1 MVKERRAFDVKSI
14 RTTPSTE
21 ELQVS
26 NRAPIDYSGMIEA
39 EAARVGTKWNP
50 DFFNTLARVS
60 DDVHTTRRN
69 AANAAFN
76 TQLERYKTDTR
87 FALQEQE
94 TELQEKRKR
103 DIRALNREYVVQLED
118 AKQRAK
124 REGLNYV
131 PMVDEIN
138 KKFEDASY
146 KMSDSSPYVT
156 DEFNKYREA
165 TYLQYRKDAIGQ
177 DADLAQLNATYD
189 LDKSFAEFGR
199 QAATDN
205 LSVDQV
211 MQKYLDANYGQ
222 FASITDIKDR
232 EKALNYYNAFI
243 VIKAQRTAA
252 MAKAGL
258 ISKDA
263 ATLAI
268 DAMSNEYVTKSYY
281 ARDNEGRGELIDF
294 YMTEETK
301 SSLASIRSGILD
313 DTTQKLEFGGTSE
326 DYIKMATDNFYLS
339 KVNYNTAMSDFTM
352 NIKPAL
358 AAYVGG
364 DKSAKKVILDM
375 SQTFYGKVL
384 PTVLGRELYH
394 KSVQITGTA
403 AQGESAIRDLIDQID
418 DALRNR
424 RDPSTI
430 KGLYIQDAEGATD
443 FYAGM
448 PSVSTDPVFKQ
459 YLGLS
464 SVPQSTLEYNYYKQ
478 LRDTLSGLLE
488 MNPLDRAA
496 ALDPNVQRTQEEF
509 KSASSANA
517 LLVTSENSDMVGVN
531 AQGVQELGNRYKQM
545 QVAAS
550 SSLGGNARVSG
561 ASMIAINQINAELE
575 KIPVIK
581 EKQMYVQAHAQA
593 MLKSNIDSDIIS
605 DLGRRARTN
614 EEKAMISELTTN
626 ILLLNSPTGRYQLA
640 NVYAL
645 EEEMHG
651 DFPTLSEIEAKAK
664 DAVKYVS
671 GTETVS
677 DSINKVLDKF
687 NLQGPQ
693 RDAARNMLIS
703 VTAGNIM
710 GPGYAE
716 NNNKKFDL
724 NAIGEQLLADSFTQ
738 TGLYKRAPI
747 FTEGRY
753 TVEALEQTLD
763 GTNNILNNTFEKVG
777 AKGIKAQAVFDPVHE
792 SIHFKVGN
800 QTVTGI
806 GEHPDYPGTDM
817 VPLQINLRE
826 FPADMT
832 PEDKGKIITDY
843 TSTVGTLA
851 ILTSADDWVTGYT
864 SGVRVLK
871 QLGIKAPAQDIENMT
886 IQMGTILNELN
897 RPGALAEYVE
907 YLQSEGEDKILT
919 PAPADMVQFALIQ
932 SNQDYFDNN
941 ASLGEILKRSFTNY
955 ANRAAASD
963 VPDNALNRLGRAV
976 DVLVMDHAAVW
987 ELFSPDSPAN
997 AGFTRLMNFGYSQ
1010 ANNSR
1015 LMRLDAST
1023 ESVRLGE
1030 GSDYKSR
1037 SEALN
1042 ALGLRISSGFR
1053 TRENS
1058 TATSNHP
1065 RGLAEDWA
1073 GINKG
1078 SGLSDFLDA
1087 YGHLDPTA
1095 MAPVIAYIEERA
1107 KIGEIREIGTS
1118 YPELAV
1124 MCAHIKNKEGKP
1136 IVKVYKDPRLVAE
1149 HWNHFHVE
1157 FYDVQYDKK
1166 GNPVPYKQATKKE
1179 KTRVSDKELLSYSRP
1194 QFVETTGKE
1203 IAEDFRGDFTIRESY
1218 ALADYYADFKPTD
1231 QEWTKFTG
1239 RPLSDKRYS
1248 NRALDQR
1255 VGIMKTLYYRNA
1267 AGNDRIG
1274 TALEMGAEVEIT
1286 INPAQTAGAFREPWR
1301 WGTILENV
1309 AIKSG
1314 VGNSGYGYD
1323 KALKPR
1329 VLVLK
1334 GEKAADVLT
1343 EARKQGFVPIV
1354 RLTGRDHP
1362 LSYYVDAHNKKYN
1375 IRAQKRK

>member
-1 MVKERRAFDVKSI
+1 M
-14 RTTPSTE
+14 
-21 ELQVS
+21 
-26 NRAPIDYSGMIEA
+26 
-39 EAARVGTKWNP
+39 
-50 DFFNTLARVS
+50 
-60 DDVHTTRRN
+60 
-69 AANAAFN
+69 
-76 TQLERYKTDTR
+76 
-87 FALQEQE
+87 
-94 TELQEKRKR
+94 
-103 DIRALNREYVVQLED
+103 
-118 AKQRAK
+118 
-124 REGLNYV
+124 
-131 PMVDEIN
+131 
-138 KKFEDASY
+138 
-146 KMSDSSPYVT
+146 
-156 DEFNKYREA
+156 
-165 TYLQYRKDAIGQ
+165 
-177 DADLAQLNATYD
+177 
-189 LDKSFAEFGR
+189 
-199 QAATDN
+199 
-205 LSVDQV
+205 
-211 MQKYLDANYGQ
+211 
-222 FASITDIKDR
+222 
-232 EKALNYYNAFI
+232 
-243 VIKAQRTAA
+243 
-252 MAKAGL
+252 
-258 ISKDA
+258 
-263 ATLAI
+263 
-268 DAMSNEYVTKSYY
+268 
-281 ARDNEGRGELIDF
+281 
-294 YMTEETK
+294 
-301 SSLASIRSGILD
+301 
-313 DTTQKLEFGGTSE
+313 
-326 DYIKMATDNFYLS
+326 
-339 KVNYNTAMSDFTM
+339 
-352 NIKPAL
+352 
-358 AAYVGG
+358 
-364 DKSAKKVILDM
+364 
-375 SQTFYGKVL
+375 
-384 PTVLGRELYH
+384 
-394 KSVQITGTA
+394 
-403 AQGESAIRDLIDQID
+403 
-418 DALRNR
+418 
-424 RDPSTI
+424 
-430 KGLYIQDAEGATD
+430 
-443 FYAGM
+443 
-448 PSVSTDPVFKQ
+448 
-459 YLGLS
+459 
-464 SVPQSTLEYNYYKQ
+464 
-478 LRDTLSGLLE
+478 
-488 MNPLDRAA
+488 
-496 ALDPNVQRTQEEF
+496 
-509 KSASSANA
+509 
-517 LLVTSENSDMVGVN
+517 
-531 AQGVQELGNRYKQM
+531 
-545 QVAAS
+545 
-550 SSLGGNARVSG
+550 
-561 ASMIAINQINAELE
+561 
-575 KIPVIK
+575 
-581 EKQMYVQAHAQA
+581 
-593 MLKSNIDSDIIS
+593 
-605 DLGRRARTN
+605 
-614 EEKAMISELTTN
+614 
-626 ILLLNSPTGRYQLA
+626 
-640 NVYAL
+640 
-645 EEEMHG
+645 
-651 DFPTLSEIEAKAK
+651 
-664 DAVKYVS
+664 
-671 GTETVS
+671 
-677 DSINKVLDKF
+677 
-687 NLQGPQ
+687 QGPQ

-763 GTNNILNNTFEKVG
+763 GTNNILNNTFDKVG

-792 SIHFKVGN
+792 SISFKVGN

-806 GEHPDYPGTDM
+806 GEHPDYPGADM

-826 FPADMT
+826 LPADMT

-843 TSTVGTLA
+843 TSTIGTLA

-864 SGVRVLK
+864 SGTRVLK

-963 VPDNALNRLGRAV
+963 VPDNAWNRIGRAV
-976 DVLVMDHAAVW
+976 DVLAMDHAAVW

-1107 KIGEIREIGTS
+1107 KLGEIREIGTS

-1149 HWNHFHVE
+1149 HWNHLHVE

-1309 AIKSG
+1309 AIRSG